1 MWNQSLVMNFLKIN
15 NNAKL
20 QYTLACYQDSDGKSG
35 VFFWEQNFAKMWKM
49 EGFLQKNVKFPTKQK
64 KISKLLPTFGL

>member
-1 MWNQSLVMNFLKIN
+1 MKFLKIN

-35 VFFWEQNFAKMWKM
+35 VFFEC
-49 EGFLQKNVKFPTKQK
+49 
-64 KISKLLPTFGL
+64 KISPTCEK